1 MNFLAHQYLSFHSE
15 PVMVGNFIADTIT
28 GAIPDDYPE
37 GVKLGIHIHRSI
49 DSYTDSHPIVL
60 ETRKLL
66 YPWFSKYAA
75 VVQDVYYDHYLAIN
89 WHLYSKIPLDEFVNN
104 VYAVLSANEQLMNEK
119 ALRILHYMK
128 LHDWLYNY
136 SNKEGIDR
144 ALKGLS
150 RRATFKSN
158 MEKGLEAL
166 EANYTAINQQFLEF
180 FPQLED
186 EINRMYGSH
195 LNNDFIKEH

>member
-15 PVMVGNFIADTIT
+15 PVMVGNFIADTIN
-28 GAIPDDYPE
+28 GVIPDEYPE
-37 GVKLGIHIHRSI
+37 AVKLGIQIHRSI
-49 DSYTDSHPIVL
+49 DTYTDSHPIVL

-75 VVQDVYYDHYLAIN
+75 VVQDVYYDHFLAIN
-89 WHLYSKIPLDEFVNN
+89 WHLYSKIPLAEFVNN
-104 VYAVLSANEQLMNEK
+104 VYAVLSTNEQVMNEK

-136 SNKEGIDR
+136 SKKEGIDR

-166 EANYTAINQQFLEF
+166 DANYTALNQHFQEF
-180 FPQLED
+180 FPQLEN
-186 EINRMYGSH
+186 EINRMYGNE
-195 LNNDFIKEH
+195 LNNDFLE

>member
-1 MNFLAHQYLSFHSE
+1 MNFLAHQYLSFNSK
-15 PVMVGNFIADTIT
+15 PVMVGNFIADTIK
-28 GAIPDDYPE
+28 GVIPEEYSE
-37 GVKLGIHIHRSI
+37 GLKLGIHIHRSI
-49 DSYTDSHPIVL
+49 DTYTDSHPIVL

-75 VVQDVYYDHYLAIN
+75 VVQDVYYDHFLAIN
-89 WHLYSKIPLDEFVNN
+89 WQLYSEIPLATFVNN
-104 VYAVLSANEQLMNEK
+104 VYDVLSTNEQLMNEK
-119 ALRILHYMK
+119 ASRILYYMK

-158 MEKGLEAL
+158 MENGLEAL
-166 EANYTAINQQFLEF
+166 DANYEALNQHFKEF
-180 FPQLED
+180 FPQLEN
-186 EINRMYGSH
+186 EISSQFDIETKRLRSS
-195 LNNDFIKEH
+195 

>member
-1 MNFLAHQYLSFHSE
+1 MNFLAHQYLSFQSE
-15 PVMVGNFIADTIT
+15 PVMVGNFIADTIN
-28 GAIPDDYPE
+28 GSIPEEYPKGE
-37 GVKLGIHIHRSI
+37 KLGIQIHRSI
-49 DSYTDSHPIVL
+49 DTYTDSHPIVL

-75 VVQDVYYDHYLAIN
+75 VVQDVYYDHFLAIN
-89 WHLYSKIPLDEFVNN
+89 WHLYSKVPLLEFVNN
-104 VYAVLSANEQLMNEK
+104 VYQVLSANEQIMNEK

-128 LHDWLYNY
+128 VQNWLYNY
-136 SNKEGIDR
+136 STKEGIDR

-166 EANYTAINQQFLEF
+166 DANYTVLNQHFQEF
-180 FPQLED
+180 FPLLEN
-186 EINRMYGSH
+186 EISFNFNRELKSLKGT
-195 LNNDFIKEH
+195 